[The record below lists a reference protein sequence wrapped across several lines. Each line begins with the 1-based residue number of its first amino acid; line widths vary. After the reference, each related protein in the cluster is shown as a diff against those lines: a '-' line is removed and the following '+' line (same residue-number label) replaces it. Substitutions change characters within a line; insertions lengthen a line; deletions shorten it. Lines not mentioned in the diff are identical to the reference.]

1 MKHIRIWTLFVVLV
15 FTIRVAAQADC
26 PSIVQAALDATDE
39 QCRTTSRNQACYG
52 NVNLQAAPQPG
63 VGDFTF
69 SDPGDIVG
77 VDAIQTLSLSS
88 QVKETG
94 EWGVALMRLQA
105 NIPEST
111 PGQNVT
117 FLLFGDVQITNGVEN
132 QAERVTFSAVTQAD
146 VNVYSEP
153 STDSALVVGL
163 VAGDSVTLDGRSADG
178 YWFHVSASDALG
190 WVQADALTPAGDLE
204 TLTILDSSGAALN
217 PMQAFYFRSGIGDA
231 PCAEAPDSGI
241 LVQTP
246 AGVRQIQ
253 FTVNNVNISL
263 GSTAYLQAQPG
274 GVMTTSVVEGAA
286 TVEAGG
292 SSVVVPEG
300 SFTSVPLDAQGR
312 AAGPPSQPQPYDA
325 AKMTVL
331 PIRIL
336 PRVITIAAPLSAG
349 GTAIIPAAGEWQ
361 WTTGT
366 PSAEGCPDGT
376 AELVAPGFTPSGPFR
391 LPGDDFS
398 LLILVSAAFGP
409 SQSSAP
415 PGAVFSNPDPNT
427 YVADFSDGG
436 GEGHYEAQVINLE
449 RIEGQFQYT
458 SQGCTIVIPFVVT
471 RIGD

>member
-1 MKHIRIWTLFVVLV
+1 MKRIGKWSLFVLLV
-15 FTIRVAAQADC
+15 FATRVAAQADC

-39 QCRTTSRNQACYG
+39 QCSTTSRNQACYG

-63 VGDFTF
+63 AGDFTF
-69 SDPGDIVG
+69 TTPGDIVG

-117 FLLFGDVQITNGVEN
+117 FLLFGDVQITNGVAN
-132 QAERVTFSAVTQAD
+132 SAERVAFDAVTQAG

-163 VAGDSVTLDGRSADG
+163 VVGDSVTVDGRSADG
-178 YWFHVSASDALG
+178 NWLYVSNSAVTG
-190 WVQADALTPAGDLE
+190 WVQADALTPDGDLE
-204 TLTILDSSGAALN
+204 ALTIVDPSGAALN
-217 PMQAFYFRSGIGDA
+217 PMQAFYFRSSIGDA

-246 AGVRQIQ
+246 AGVRRID

-274 GVMTTSVVEGAA
+274 GLMTTSVVEGQA
-286 TVEAGG
+286 TVAAGG

-325 AKMTVL
+325 AKMAVL

-349 GTAIIPAAGEWQ
+349 GTAIIPAAGTWQ

-366 PSAEGCPDGT
+366 PSAEGCPEGL
-376 AELVAPGFTPSGPFR
+376 AEILATTFTPPGPIR

-398 LLILVSAAFGP
+398 LPILMNAAFNRGN
-409 SQSSAP
+409 AP

-427 YVADFSDGG
+427 YVADFSDAGG
-436 GEGHYEAQVINLE
+436 DSRYQAQVINTE
-449 RIEGQFQYT
+449 RIEGQFRNT
-458 SQGCTIVIPFVVT
+458 GDGCTVVLPFVVT